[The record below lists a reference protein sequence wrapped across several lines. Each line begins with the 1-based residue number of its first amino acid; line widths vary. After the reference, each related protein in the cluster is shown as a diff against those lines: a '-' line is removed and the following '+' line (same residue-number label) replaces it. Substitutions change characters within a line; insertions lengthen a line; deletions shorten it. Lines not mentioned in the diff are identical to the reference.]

1 MENQPNL
8 SESKKENQLCHE
20 FQKIG
25 EYKTIISEQLE
36 NLDWETELHFECNNI
51 NLSSELTV
59 NKAVKT
65 DKISNG
71 RKKTLNKPWT
81 TKRIIKS
88 KE

>member
-59 NKAVKT
+59 NKAERLIKFLMEE
-65 DKISNG
+65 
-71 RKKTLNKPWT
+71 RKH
-81 TKRIIKS
+81 
-88 KE
+88 